1 MKSNYETENDWSNIY
16 GRNGIN
22 IIRRKRT
29 VVIDTFF
36 NRATLPV
43 VDIDRKNDAVSY
55 DAPVAEQV
63 RVENTHAVEKNQVP
77 SKTDQIPIKN
87 KNKQKRQNNKAI

>member
-1 MKSNYETENDWSNIY
+1 M
-16 GRNGIN
+16 
-22 IIRRKRT
+22 
-29 VVIDTFF
+29 
-36 NRATLPV
+36 
-43 VDIDRKNDAVSY
+43 SY